1 MSGLGGSFD
10 MSRSGNAPRNVTES
24 DEYVN
29 PFQDVHRKAKA
40 RRERAEEDRKKL
52 EEIRKERLTQ
62 EPATALKRQE

>member
-1 MSGLGGSFD
+1 

-52 EEIRKERLTQ
+52 EEIRKERLAQ
-62 EPATALKRQE
+62 EPATALKRRE